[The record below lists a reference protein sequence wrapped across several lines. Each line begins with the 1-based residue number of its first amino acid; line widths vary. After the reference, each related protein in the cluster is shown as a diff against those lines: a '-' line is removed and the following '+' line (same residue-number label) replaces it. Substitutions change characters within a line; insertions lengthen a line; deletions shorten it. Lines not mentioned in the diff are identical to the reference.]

1 MSSSP
6 PHDPITA
13 LNEVL
18 SEVIDAV
25 QDVKQ
30 AHRKVAETHALHAEL
45 DQLLDDLKKWA
56 GMLMDD
62 DEALG
67 VSPLAFMPSVAG
79 RKPAN
84 LWSGVPTDEDVRRTV
99 EQHLDRLLEHVAAAL
114 AEQQDDTSQATLAQ
128 VQRELLAHKRRLN
141 EL

>member
-1 MSSSP
+1 MPSSP
-6 PHDPITA
+6 SHDPISA

-45 DQLLDDLKKWA
+45 DQLLDDLKEWA
-56 GMLMDD
+56 GMLMQD
-62 DEALG
+62 DETLG

-84 LWSGVPTDEDVRRTV
+84 LWSGVPSDEAVRRTV
-99 EQHLDRLLEHVAAAL
+99 EQHLDRLLEHIAAAL
-114 AEQQDDTSQATLAQ
+114 AEHQDDASRATLAK
-128 VQRELLAHKRRLN
+128 VQRELLAHRRRLN
-141 EL
+141 EV